1 MKDSALALCATH
13 VKQFNLC
20 IYDIIKKITM
30 LSNLSSSL
38 ETLGHYFVFVGEIIR
53 SFFKRPSRVSQI
65 MAEIEHLGVNSVA
78 IIFLSGSAMGMIFAL
93 QMVTFLQPFS
103 VEIGVGA
110 AVAIALARELGPVI
124 TTLMLIA
131 KNGSAMAAEIGTMK
145 VTEQIDAME
154 SMSINIVHYLVMP
167 KVAASFLVFPLL
179 TLLADVVGALGSFVI
194 AVPLFNIDSA
204 GYLDYMFDFI
214 NPRDI
219 IIGLIKAAIMGVMI
233 ATICCFNGLRTTQ
246 GARGVGDSATRAV
259 VISSVSIIVADYL
272 MTTIMLP
279 FIYI

>member
-1 MKDSALALCATH
+1 MLR
-13 VKQFNLC
+13 NLG
-20 IYDIIKKITM
+20 
-30 LSNLSSSL
+30 SSL
-38 ETLGHYFVFVGEIIR
+38 ETLGQYFVFLGEVLR
-53 SFFKRPSRVSQI
+53 SFFRRPSRFSQI
-65 MAEIEHLGVNSVA
+65 MLEIEHLGVNSVV
-78 IIFLSGSAMGMIFAL
+78 IIFLSGAAMGMIFSL

-154 SMSINIVHYLVMP
+154 SMSMNVVHYLVMP
-167 KVAASFLVFPLL
+167 KVAASFLVFPFL
-179 TLLADVVGALGSFVI
+179 TILADVIGALGAYAV

-204 GYLDYMFDFI
+204 GYLDYMFDFM
-214 NPRDI
+214 NPRDVFF
-219 IIGLIKAAIMGVMI
+219 GLVKAAVMGVMI

-259 VISSVSIIVADYL
+259 VISSVSILVADYL
-272 MTTIMLP
+272 LTTLMLP
-279 FIYI
+279 LIYI

>member
-1 MKDSALALCATH
+1 MF
-13 VKQFNLC
+13 Q
-20 IYDIIKKITM
+20 
-30 LSNLSSSL
+30 NLSCSL
-38 ETLGHYFVFVGEIIR
+38 ETLGQYVVFLGEITR
-53 SFFKRPSRVSQI
+53 SFFKRPSRVNQI
-65 MAEIEHLGVNSVA
+65 LAEIEHLGVNSVA
-78 IIFLSGSAMGMIFAL
+78 IIFLSGAAMGMIFAL

-154 SMSINIVHYLVMP
+154 SMSINVVHYLVMP
-167 KVAASFLVFPLL
+167 KVAASFLVFPIL
-179 TLLADVVGALGSFVI
+179 TMLADVVGALGSFVI

-219 IIGLIKAAIMGVMI
+219 IIGLIKAAIMGIMI

-259 VISSVSIIVADYL
+259 VISSVSILVADYL
-272 MTTIMLP
+272 LTTIMLP

>member
-1 MKDSALALCATH
+1 ML
-13 VKQFNLC
+13 QNLG
-20 IYDIIKKITM
+20 Y
-30 LSNLSSSL
+30 SL
-38 ETLGHYFVFVGEIIR
+38 ETIGLYFVFLGEIIR
-53 SFFKRPSRVSQI
+53 SFFKRPSRLPQI
-65 MAEIEHLGVNSVA
+65 LAEIEHLGVNSIM
-78 IIFLSGSAMGMIFAL
+78 IIFLSGAAMGMIFSL

-154 SMSINIVHYLVMP
+154 SMSINVVHYLVMP
-167 KVAASFLVFPLL
+167 KVAASFLVFPIL
-179 TLLADVVGALGSFVI
+179 TLLADVVGAIGAFVI

-219 IIGLIKAAIMGVMI
+219 IIGLIKAAIMGIMI

-259 VISSVSIIVADYL
+259 VISSVSILVADYL
-272 MTTIMLP
+272 LTTIMLP